1 MFKNRVSIFLTVLFM
16 AFTTVPSIL
25 VLVDNSID
33 MSFLMN
39 VSEEEEEKGNGEN
52 KELEVFVSNTPLDSD
67 HFSSSEIE
75 NNVGY
80 TYKKYSKPHLNL
92 ISPPP
97 EFI

>member
-1 MFKNRVSIFLTVLFM
+1 MFKNSVSIFLTVLFM

-33 MSFLMN
+33 ISFLMN
-39 VSEEEEEKGNGEN
+39 LSEEEEEKGNGKN
-52 KELEVFVSNTPLDSD
+52 KELEVFVSNTAMGSD
-67 HFSSSEIE
+67 HFSNSESE
-75 NNVGY
+75 DNLGY

>member
-1 MFKNRVSIFLTVLFM
+1 
-16 AFTTVPSIL
+16 VPSIL

-33 MSFLMN
+33 ISFLMN
-39 VSEEEEEKGNGEN
+39 VSEEEEEKGKGKN
-52 KELEVFVSNTPLDSD
+52 KELEVFVSTTSLGSD
-67 HFSSSEIE
+67 QFSSSETE
-75 NNVGY
+75 DNVEY